1 MDYPLSRLMSAAT
14 ATYGAYA
21 LAQPRH
27 LGRAVDSKDAE
38 DYDVLALTYG
48 ARDLT
53 ISALGGFGRTGGA
66 VTTAMVARIAMD
78 LADCAILSVRAAD
91 RTARNKVLATTL
103 TWAAL
108 NTTALLVDRRRAR
121 RGFTIH
127 V

>member
-1 MDYPLSRLMSAAT
+1 MTYPLSRLMSAAT
-14 ATYGAYA
+14 AAYGAYA
-21 LAQPRH
+21 LARPRH
-27 LGRAVDSKDAE
+27 LGRAVDSRDAA

-53 ISALGGFGRTGGA
+53 ISALGALGRSEQTVG
-66 VTTAMVARIAMD
+66 TAMVARIAMD
-78 LADCAILSVRAAD
+78 LADCAILSVRAGD
-91 RTARNKVLATTL
+91 RTARRKVLATTL

-121 RGFTIH
+121 RGLTIH